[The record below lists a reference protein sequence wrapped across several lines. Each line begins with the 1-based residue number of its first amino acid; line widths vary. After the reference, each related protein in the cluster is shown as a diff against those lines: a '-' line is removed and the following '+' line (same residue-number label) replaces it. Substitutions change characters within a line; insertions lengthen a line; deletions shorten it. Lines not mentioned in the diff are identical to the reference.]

1 MSCPKSRRSPPSRA
15 ARPRRPGGLVSPCRI
30 PGRPPAG
37 ALYPAR
43 SEGGLFLRRPVCG
56 GAGLRAGCSLGRAGL
71 RAGRS
76 ESREGPAR
84 WRLPEVDELQREI
97 EFLALDQGDHGLQ
110 VVLLLRGDAQFL
122 ALHLSAYAFGPLVP
136 DDLADLLGVL
146 LRDPLLEADGDPVL
160 LAGELRLA
168 RVEGFQRH
176 LAPDQLVLEYV
187 EHRAGTFLAVRA
199 NLHGVIA
206 GPADGRAH
214 IAEIETGA
222 DLLGRLVE
230 RVVHLLTV
238 DLADDVETAVRH
250 HNSNPGDAT
259 FDDEATLPQ
268 AGVVDLRRCRAAGC
282 VDARDRSWGYCT
294 SAPRRE
300 ALVCPVVAVGA
311 RSWAVPCRSWAVPCR
326 SQACGG
332 WLHGEVLRARM
343 AVMAAVC
350 A

>member
-1 MSCPKSRRSPPSRA
+1 MSCPKFRRYHPSRA

-37 ALYPAR
+37 SLYPAR
-43 SEGGLFLRRPVCG
+43 SEGGLFLRRPVW
-56 GAGLRAGCSLGRAGL
+56 GRAGR

-146 LRDPLLEADGDPVL
+146 LRDTLLEADGDPVL

>member
-1 MSCPKSRRSPPSRA
+1 MKVGTYPSAPACGDELPKVPQIPPQ
-15 ARPRRPGGLVSPCRI
+15 
-30 PGRPPAG
+30 PGRPPAPPG
-37 ALYPAR
+37 RAVLAA
-43 SEGGLFLRRPVCG
+43 
-56 GAGLRAGCSLGRAGL
+56 AGLRGAGL

-136 DDLADLLGVL
+136 DNLADLLGVL
-146 LRDPLLEADGDPVL
+146 LRDTLLEADGDPVL

-230 RVVHLLTV
+230 
-238 DLADDVETAVRH
+238 
-250 HNSNPGDAT
+250 
-259 FDDEATLPQ
+259 
-268 AGVVDLRRCRAAGC
+268 
-282 VDARDRSWGYCT
+282 
-294 SAPRRE
+294 
-300 ALVCPVVAVGA
+300 
-311 RSWAVPCRSWAVPCR
+311 
-326 SQACGG
+326 
-332 WLHGEVLRARM
+332 
-343 AVMAAVC
+343 
-350 A
+350 